1 MKKWVKKLFFGL
13 GILLVIILLANF
25 GLNIWL
31 KTQLPKYIK
40 NNTDYKVSYK
50 KIEVDLLSGNILATK
65 ISVNSKNPQNTNVIG
80 LQGTIDT
87 LKISRFGIYDALFNK
102 QISSSDL
109 LLSKPNLNVILAK
122 PVDDKTGK
130 KRNPVRFENIR
141 INDGNISIFRHT
153 KQKFVSVQNLYL
165 YVENLQL
172 TEKSV
177 EDKLPVVFDAY
188 TIKGK
193 NFFIRPDNVY
203 ALKINSIKTSN
214 GQMSIDN
221 FQLIPVLDFDQFK
234 KYFPKKNK
242 LFQFNIKKI
251 EFKDL
256 VLKKNKVS
264 LGNAVFY
271 DPDLLVYTTNAT
283 PVKPQKPLNFELNLD
298 NILLKNA
305 TVKIMKPNGN
315 KLLYANELN
324 AEISQLKFDKETR
337 AEMIP
342 VGYKDFNISGKD
354 VLFSNHQDFT
364 FGSINLTP
372 KKGEIRSISIT
383 PNGTAQEKTSMD
395 LVADYIGF
403 NINKWDFV
411 DKKMNLD
418 VKDILLSRIKGKITA
433 GTAKVKS
440 AGKPDLNGIQF
451 PILIRKVV
459 LQHSDITYE
468 KNNQPLSFINLNAT
482 INDIQLVSKKDHS
495 GIETKIKKYVLSTRN
510 FGYKT
515 QFYNMTADFLK
526 LDQSNIRVTN
536 FAMKPRVSR
545 SQFIKMIPVERD
557 LYDITANQITANG
570 NWDLFSAQKSINA
583 SNITI
588 QNADANIFRSKIP
601 KDDPKEK
608 PLYSR
613 MLRSI
618 KIPMVVN
625 HLMLKDSKLEYEED
639 TPKSA
644 GPGKL
649 TFSNF
654 NMNVANLNS
663 AKMKGKPTKVDIKI
677 NCSFMDMAPLSVNWG
692 FDVADQGDNFTISGR
707 TTNLPATGI
716 NPFIRPYLHVTA
728 TGTIQEMLFNF
739 RGNPKGLNGK
749 FNLKHKDLKV
759 AILDKENKEKKGFLT
774 AIANLLVKTDSGK
787 LPEDVDV
794 EDVERDPTKSFFNL
808 FWKGIEQGL
817 KKTLIGINIDKA
829 KKTADKTVSTV
840 KNVKQD
846 VKEMKES
853 AKEIGQAMKK
863 TPEEKDP
870 QKSQQKGKSDKEKK
884 GFLKGIFRKKEKP
897 ETE

>member
-1 MKKWVKKLFFGL
+1 MKKWVRKLFFGL

-50 KIEVDLLSGNILATK
+50 SMEVDLLSGNILANK

-130 KRNPVRFENIR
+130 KRNPLRFENIR
-141 INDGNISIFRHT
+141 INDGNISVFRHT
-153 KQKFVSVQNLYL
+153 KQKFVSVQNLYF

-172 TEKSV
+172 TEESV
-177 EDKLPVVFDAY
+177 EDKLPVVFDSY
-188 TIKGK
+188 YIKGK
-193 NFFIRPDNVY
+193 NFFIRPDDVY
-203 ALKINSIKTSN
+203 ALRINSIKTSN

-221 FQLIPVLDFDQFK
+221 FQLVPVLDFDQFK

-251 EFKDL
+251 EFKDV

-264 LGNAVFY
+264 LANAVFY
-271 DPDLLVYTTNAT
+271 DPQLLMYTTNAT

-298 NILLKNA
+298 NIQLKNA
-305 TVKIMKPNGN
+305 TVKIMKPNGS

-324 AEISQLKFDKETR
+324 ANVSQLKFDKETR
-337 AEMIP
+337 MDIIP
-342 VGYKDFNISGKD
+342 VGYKDFKVSGKD
-354 VLFSNHQDFT
+354 VLISNHQDFT
-364 FGSINLTP
+364 FGSVDLNP
-372 KKGEIRSISIT
+372 KKGEIRNISIA
-383 PNGTAQEKTSMD
+383 PNSTAPEKTSMN

-403 NINKWDFV
+403 TINKWDFA

-418 VKDILLSRIKGKITA
+418 VKDILLNRIKGKITA
-433 GTAKVKS
+433 GTTKVKS
-440 AGKPDLNGIQF
+440 TGKPDLNGIQF

-459 LQHSDITYE
+459 LQNSDITYE
-468 KNNQPLSFINLNAT
+468 KNNQPLSFNDLNAT
-482 INDIQLVSKKDHS
+482 INDIQLLSKKDNS
-495 GIETKIKKYVLSTRN
+495 GIEAKIKNYVLSTRN

-515 QFYNMTADFLK
+515 QFYNMTAGFLK
-526 LDQSNIRVTN
+526 LDQNNIKVTG
-536 FAMKPRVSR
+536 FAMKPLVSR
-545 SQFIKMIPVERD
+545 AQFIRMIPVERD
-557 LYDITANQITANG
+557 LYNITASQVTANG
-570 NWDLFSAQKSINA
+570 TWDLFSDQKSINA

-625 HLMLKDSKLEYEED
+625 HLNLKDSKLVYEED
-639 TPKSA
+639 TPESA

-677 NCSFMDMAPLSVNWG
+677 NCSFMNMAPLSVSWG

-829 KKTADKTVSTV
+829 KKTADKAVSTV

-846 VKEMKES
+846 VKGMKQS

-863 TPEEKDP
+863 TTNEKDP
-870 QKSQQKGKSDKEKK
+870 QNSQQKGKSDKEKK
-884 GFLKGIFRKKEKP
+884 GFLKGIFKKKEKP